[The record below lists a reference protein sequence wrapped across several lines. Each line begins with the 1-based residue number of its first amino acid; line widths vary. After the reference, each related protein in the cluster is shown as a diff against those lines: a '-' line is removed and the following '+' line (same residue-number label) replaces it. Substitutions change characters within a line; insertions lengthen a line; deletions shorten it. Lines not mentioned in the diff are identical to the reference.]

1 MPVPSFLERD
11 IAVVVR
17 EDVTH
22 AALMAAVHA
31 APSQGWLRHAVLF
44 DVYRPKKGA
53 EANGGLAPGEK
64 SLAVRLVLERADAT
78 LTDAE
83 IESVV
88 QAVLVSLQQAVGAR
102 LRA

>member
-1 MPVPSFLERD
+1 
-11 IAVVVR
+11 
-17 EDVTH
+17 
-22 AALMAAVHA
+22 
-31 APSQGWLRHAVLF
+31 
-44 DVYRPKKGA
+44 
-53 EANGGLAPGEK
+53 LAPGEK